1 MKKVLILA
9 LVPVVFYGCLKSETS
24 TPPCTDVPPA
34 TEEPQI
40 IAFCNANSIV
50 YMKDSSGIFY
60 QILDMGT
67 SPSPTLSSKVSVTYV
82 AKYLDGTLL
91 DQSTT
96 PITNPL
102 NTLIAG
108 WQIGLQLIGKGGH
121 IKMVVPSSLCYG
133 CNGVPGRVPANAVIY
148 FDVTL
153 TDVQ

>member
-9 LVPVVFYGCLKSETS
+9 LLPVLFYGCLKSENS

-40 IAFCNANSIV
+40 TAFCNANSIV

-60 QILDMGT
+60 QILDMGR
-67 SPSPTLSSKVSVTYV
+67 SPAPTLSSMVSVTYV
-82 AKYLDGTLL
+82 AKYLNGTIL
-91 DQSTT
+91 DQTTT

-102 NTLIAG
+102 NNLIPG
-108 WQIGLQLIGKGGH
+108 WQIGLQLIGEGGH
-121 IKMVVPSSLCYG
+121 IKMVVPSALCFG
-133 CNGVPGRVPANAVIY
+133 CDGSERVPPNTILY
-148 FDVTL
+148 FDITL